1 MTGLDVDL
9 ACAIIFLVCIFY
21 TAIGGIKAVM
31 WTDTFQVEGH
41 PTRGDYSSKQEVIL
55 PEEIIVQSRRL
66 SYQLGDYSSKK
77 EVILPVRRLYF
88 KAVDYSTS

>member
-66 SYQLGDYSSKK
+66 SYQLGDYSSKQK
-77 EVILPVRRLYF
+77 VILPGRGQF
-88 KAVDYSTS
+88 IKAGSHLTF

>member
-66 SYQLGDYSSKK
+66 SYQLGDYSSKQK
-77 EVILPVRRLYF
+77 VILPGRGQF
-88 KAVDYSTS
+88 IKAGSHLTI